1 VPQARYGVD
10 VSVRCVVLPATPL
23 LVPGAAGRALVLREV
38 RAAVLAALR
47 ELGDP
52 GTGVTVVAG
61 SAAATAR
68 AADALAVA
76 GPALASLAAAGIADE
91 RVAPPW
97 RGTPA
102 ASSTSARAVGTA
114 GTGASVALLALG
126 AAGCAGPVDVVEL
139 GPGATVGTGR
149 ELGRGLRTRG
159 GTLVVAGDPR
169 YPALAAVPETFVDAG
184 VHWDRAVLPGAD
196 DTSTV
201 EVRWCSQTA
210 GQAVGARYASR
221 PR

>member
-1 VPQARYGVD
+1 VG
-10 VSVRCVVLPATPL
+10 VSVRCVVLPASPL
-23 LVPGAAGRALVLREV
+23 LVPGAAGRAVVLHEV
-38 RAAVLAALR
+38 RDAVLAALR

-61 SAAATAR
+61 SAAATAL
-68 AADALAVA
+68 APDALAVA

-126 AAGCAGPVDVVEL
+126 AAGYAGPVDVVEL
-139 GPGATVGTGR
+139 GPGATVATGR
-149 ELGRGLRTRG
+149 ELGHVLRTRG
-159 GTLVVAGDPR
+159 GALVVADDPR
-169 YPALAAVPETFVDAG
+169 YLALAAVPETFVDAG
-184 VHWDRAVLPGAD
+184 AHWERAVLPGAD
-196 DTSTV
+196 DASTA
-201 EVRWCSQTA
+201 EVRWCSQAA
-210 GQAVGARYASR
+210 GQPAGARSASR